1 MSERGYEEGRN
12 LIIEWSTFDGRDEG
26 LAAQVADLIGSRPDV
41 MVTSSNP
48 PTLAAKAATSTIPIV
63 FVSVSDPVGEGLVD
77 SLARPGGNAT
87 GLSNLATG
95 LAAKRLELLKD
106 ALPGVTRVAALWVE
120 VMGRPNLQL
129 QEVQAAAAAL
139 GIEVLAL
146 QVGNVGS
153 IDSALEAAAKGQ
165 ADALYLITNPLFA
178 PTRAPQ
184 IYDFAIRHRL
194 SVVSAFRQEVE
205 AGGLMAYGPSL
216 PDMFRRAAYYVD
228 RILKGA
234 KPADLPVEQ
243 PMTFDFVVNM
253 KTARELGITFPH
265 EILLQVTEVID

>member
-1 MSERGYEEGRN
+1 MSERGYEESRN
-12 LIIEWSTFDGRDEG
+12 LIIEWPTFDGRDEG

-41 MVTSSNP
+41 MVTSSNL
-48 PTLAAKAATSTIPIV
+48 PTLAVKAATRTIPIV

-77 SLARPGGNAT
+77 SLASPGGNAT

-106 ALPGVTRVAALWVE
+106 TLPGATRVAVLWVE

-146 QVGNVGS
+146 QVRGVGS
-153 IDSALEAAAKGQ
+153 IDSVLEAAARGQ
-165 ADALYLITNPLFA
+165 ANALYLITNPLLA
-178 PTRAPQ
+178 PSRAPQ
-184 IYDFAIRHRL
+184 IYDFATRRRFP
-194 SVVSAFRQEVE
+194 VVSAFRQDVE
-205 AGGLMAYGPSL
+205 AGGLMAYGPNL

-243 PMTFDFVVNM
+243 PMYFDFVVNM
-253 KTARELGITFPH
+253 KTARELGITFPR
-265 EILLQVTEVID
+265 EILLQVTEVIE